1 MYCLTFYKY
10 LLLCNY
16 LKVIK
21 IIRQV
26 SLKLAQLSLKKM
38 RGRNRVSPVPIL
50 KLGNRGGK
58 EEANKGEGNKD
69 TRKKF

>member
-10 LLLCNY
+10 ILLYNY

-26 SLKLAQLSLKKM
+26 SLKLAQLSFTKM
-38 RGRNRVSPVPIL
+38 RGRNLVSPVPIL

-58 EEANKGEGNKD
+58 EANKGEGNKD
-69 TRKKF
+69 TKKKF